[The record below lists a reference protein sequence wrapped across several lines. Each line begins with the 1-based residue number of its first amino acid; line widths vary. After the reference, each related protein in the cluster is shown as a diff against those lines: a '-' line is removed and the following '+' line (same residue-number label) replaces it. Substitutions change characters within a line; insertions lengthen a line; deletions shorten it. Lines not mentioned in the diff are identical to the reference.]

1 MREPTEIDRLFLF
14 DLLDRES
21 TVNIF
26 CSADLERFI
35 QGRVET
41 YHLLITENCPFA
53 AVVRQQSR
61 QNPTMECSVVALSM
75 FDCFLPRDRQF
86 SPPAAESISKRTPL
100 TWDYSVNRPRSPC
113 WISVRLGPT
122 DTPACDAE
130 HIMGPGRFH
139 R

>member
-21 TVNIF
+21 TVTMF
-26 CSADLERFI
+26 SSPDLERFI

-41 YHLLITENCPFA
+41 HHLLITENCPFA

-61 QNPTMECSVVALSM
+61 QNPTMERSVVTLSM

-86 SPPAAESISKRTPL
+86 SPPAAESIS
-100 TWDYSVNRPRSPC
+100 SARP
-113 WISVRLGPT
+113 
-122 DTPACDAE
+122 
-130 HIMGPGRFH
+130 
-139 R
+139 